1 MKPLPLRPA
10 LLVLAVGLV
19 ALAGC
24 DSALTDPDVVI
35 LTHELT
41 RSGDGSAVSFSFDA
55 DDVTV
60 GQSTVLRCGCT
71 VDLDPWLASQGFS
84 RDDIVEATV
93 QSASLT
99 MRLPVLE
106 RVDFLE
112 RAELRFEA
120 AGLQPAEVATRSVF
134 PDARDVDLTP
144 VSGRSVRAFAARDEF
159 EPVLVIEA
167 ADLQAGAE
175 YEMTVAVTLRLELEG
190 F

>member
-1 MKPLPLRPA
+1 MKPLPLRSA
-10 LLVLAVGLV
+10 LLVLVVGLT
-19 ALAGC
+19 ALSGC

-41 RSGDGSAVSFSFDA
+41 RSGDGSPVRFSFDA

-84 RDDIVEATV
+84 RDDLVAATV
-93 QSASLT
+93 QSATLT
-99 MRLPVLE
+99 KISPPLE
-106 RVDFLE
+106 RLDFLDS
-112 RAELRFEA
+112 AVLRFEA
-120 AGLQPAEVATRSVF
+120 AGLQATEVATRSVF
-134 PDARDVDLTP
+134 PDAIDVALNP
-144 VSGRSVRAFAARDEF
+144 VAGRSVLAFASRDEF

-167 ADLQAGAE
+167 ADLQAGAL
-175 YEMTVAVTLRLELEG
+175 YELDVEVTLRLELEG